1 MKRFLVIALVP
12 AVLLVLASTVLV
24 ARSDHGGG
32 DGDEGH
38 DTSAAERP
46 ATTSATR
53 ARPAPSPTIPTITAA
68 PMAAVAPAPADDP
81 HFVCPDGG
89 MDAVVALQ
97 QAWEDGHQPWPGSAP
112 DVAAACTFG
121 VPESLVEPV
130 GPHRYQVTHTTAI
143 ASESAIVELAQPLGP
158 GTIWVAVEITYTSSG
173 IPHAPCT
180 EAAILPSSLTSS
192 KRPRAGRCTSSRWT
206 SSSAATATHGP
217 SRSRTTPDA
226 AIPAVPASKPS
237 RCSSPTT
244 PANGGYLT
252 SGTGIACEADDD
264 LFPALLA
271 ACQALGLRP

>member
-1 MKRFLVIALVP
+1 MKRFLMLALVP
-12 AVLLVLASTVLV
+12 AVLLVLAATVLV
-24 ARSDHGGG
+24 ARSDRGGGGG
-32 DGDEGH
+32 DEGD

-46 ATTSATR
+46 ASTSATR
-53 ARPAPSPTIPTITAA
+53 ATPAPSPTTTAA

-97 QAWEDGHQPWPGSAP
+97 QAWEDGHQPWLGSAP

-130 GPHRYQVTHTTAI
+130 GPNRYQVTHTTATT
-143 ASESAIVELAQPLGP
+143 SERAIVELAQPLGP
-158 GTIWVAVEITYTSSG
+158 GTVWVAVEITYATSG
-173 IPHAPCT
+173 TPHAPCT
-180 EAAILPSSLTSS
+180 EAAILPVVADELQAA
-192 KRPRAGRCTSSRWT
+192 AGGALHIIAVNLQQCRNGYARVF
-206 SSSAATATHGP
+206 
-217 SRSRTTPDA
+217 
-226 AIPAVPASKPS
+226 AVPDNAGCDHP
-237 RCSSPTT
+237 
-244 PANGGYLT
+244 GGACVETEQVFLADHAGQWRHLT